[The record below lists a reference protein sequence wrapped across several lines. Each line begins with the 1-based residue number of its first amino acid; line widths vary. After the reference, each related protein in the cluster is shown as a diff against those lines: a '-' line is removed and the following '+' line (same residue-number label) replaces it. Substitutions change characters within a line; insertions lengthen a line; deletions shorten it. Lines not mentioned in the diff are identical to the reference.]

1 MGLVPIRV
9 FVFVVF
15 FLHYFFLLPI
25 VHYKYWIE
33 LKLTVSKQGGGA
45 PWIASVLRGC
55 SGRCSSLGFRLIPLL
70 TATKSH
76 ILLLFQPCLD
86 LIGHR

>member
-33 LKLTVSKQGGGA
+33 LKLTVSKQGGGGA
-45 PWIASVLRGC
+45 LDSLCATWVLRAVFF
-55 SGRCSSLGFRLIPLL
+55 SGLPSNSSVDRNKIPYPFVVPTL
-70 TATKSH
+70 
-76 ILLLFQPCLD
+76 P
-86 LIGHR
+86 